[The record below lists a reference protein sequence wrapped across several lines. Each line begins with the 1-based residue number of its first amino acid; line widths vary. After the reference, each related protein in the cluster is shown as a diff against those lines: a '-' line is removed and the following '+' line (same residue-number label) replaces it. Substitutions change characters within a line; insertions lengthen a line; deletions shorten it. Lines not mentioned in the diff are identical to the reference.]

1 MSAHKAAHPIIIV
14 RKKADHHDDE
24 HGGAWKVA
32 YADFVTAMMALF
44 IVLWLLS
51 ASEQVQ
57 KAVGGYFQDPTGQGR
72 QTGTTRSGVG
82 ETLSLTEKQLSQLKD
97 KVQQAMKQIPAL
109 KDMPN
114 QIRMTITAEGL
125 RIDLL
130 ETKGGLFFANGD
142 PKPTGTGGEL
152 LQVLAGELAKL
163 PNKVV
168 IEGHTDSTPYGR
180 PDYSNWELSADRAN
194 AARRILT
201 DAGLDPSRVAEVRGF
216 ADQRLLLKD
225 DPTNP
230 SNRRISIIV
239 RNDEA
244 GPTAAGKEGGAGKQG
259 GAGKP
264 NATLPNPASASA
276 AAPGKA
282 GSSAATPSA
291 ATPSA
296 IATPAAPPAAPP
308 AAGAPTAPA
317 KSASPAAATPL
328 PAGKK

>member
-1 MSAHKAAHPIIIV
+1 VPETGRRSRDRGGGLSAKKGVQPIIIV
-14 RKKADHHDDE
+14 RKKAESHDEE

-51 ASEQVQ
+51 ASEKVQ
-57 KAVGGYFQDPTGQGR
+57 KAVGGYFQDPTGKGH
-72 QTGTTRSGVG
+72 QTGTTTSGIS
-82 ETLSLTEKQLSQLKD
+82 ETLSLNEKQLNEIKE

-109 KDMPN
+109 KDMQN
-114 QIRMTITAEGL
+114 QIKMTITAEGL

-130 ETKGGLFFANGD
+130 ETKRGLFFANGD
-142 PKPTGTGGEL
+142 PKPTEAGSEL
-152 LQVLAGELAKL
+152 LKVLATELGKL
-163 PNKVV
+163 PNKIV

-201 DAGLDPSRVAEVRGF
+201 ESGLDSTRISQVRGF

-239 RNDEA
+239 RNQGMD
-244 GPTAAGKEGGAGKQG
+244 GPD
-259 GAGKP
+259 
-264 NATLPNPASASA
+264 
-276 AAPGKA
+276 
-282 GSSAATPSA
+282 
-291 ATPSA
+291 
-296 IATPAAPPAAPP
+296 APPAP
-308 AAGAPTAPA
+308 
-317 KSASPAAATPL
+317 ASPAKPATPEKVAAVML
-328 PAGKK
+328 PAAAKK

>member
-1 MSAHKAAHPIIIV
+1 LSAKKGAQPIIII
-14 RKKADHHDDE
+14 RKKADHHDEE

-51 ASEQVQ
+51 ASEKVQ

-72 QTGTTRSGVG
+72 QTGTTTSGVS
-82 ETLSLTEKQLSQLKD
+82 ETLSLNEKQLNEIKE
-97 KVQQAMKQIPAL
+97 KVQQAMNQIPAL
-109 KDMPN
+109 KDLQN
-114 QIRMTITAEGL
+114 QIKITITAEGL

-130 ETKGGLFFANGD
+130 ETKRGLFFENGD
-142 PKPTGTGGEL
+142 PKPTDAGGEL
-152 LQVLAGELAKL
+152 LKVLANELAKL
-163 PNKVV
+163 PNKIV

-201 DAGLDPSRVAEVRGF
+201 DSGLGANRISQVRGF

-239 RNDEA
+239 RN
-244 GPTAAGKEGGAGKQG
+244 QG
-259 GAGKP
+259 MDD
-264 NATLPNPASASA
+264 
-276 AAPGKA
+276 PGQ
-282 GSSAATPSA
+282 TPGV
-291 ATPSA
+291 
-296 IATPAAPPAAPP
+296 PPAP
-308 AAGAPTAPA
+308 
-317 KSASPAAATPL
+317 ASPAKPATPVKAAAVTL
-328 PAGKK
+328 PPAPKK